1 MTEQSGSNYYFAIL
15 FAAKFGNCLSAE
27 LLNLA
32 MASLRQI
39 LVLVLFS
46 SFLVFPTFP
55 TSYSPRKES
64 TWIIPAKVAG
74 DNGLERFPIHMDVG
88 ILREN

>member
-27 LLNLA
+27 FLNLA

-39 LVLVLFS
+39 LVS
-46 SFLVFPTFP
+46 SFLPF
-55 TSYSPRKES
+55 
-64 TWIIPAKVAG
+64 
-74 DNGLERFPIHMDVG
+74 
-88 ILREN
+88 